1 MLRKFAVLT
10 LLFIAAAGW
19 AIAAGGGT
27 TVKIMTQNMD
37 DGTDQGYIVAASQGA
52 MSLADAVDLTF
63 SELQA
68 SHLEQRDALLAG
80 KIAAQ
85 KPDIIALEEVALWR
99 IGPTP
104 NTAIVPVYDHLAFLL
119 LELLKHG
126 AFYDVVAV
134 NTVDDV
140 ALPGNKIGALRYTD
154 RNVLLARVDLSPPL
168 LRFSNVQSHI
178 FNAFLPFA
186 GLQIHSGWISADV
199 GVGAKQ
205 FHLVTTHLEST
216 VPGVPEAT
224 AVQVAQAEELLTSL
238 HNTTG
243 PVVICGDFNSDANDN
258 PASVDFTPSA
268 DDIRAAGFTDV
279 WSMTHPG
286 DPGNTW
292 PLYLEDQ
299 FPVAFPPFT
308 PFERIDLIFSRG
320 MQILSEAQVVAPGAP
335 GFSPPFASDHA
346 GVIATL
352 GM

>member
-1 MLRKFAVLT
+1 MLRKFT
-10 LLFIAAAGW
+10 LLTILSIVAAGW
-19 AIAAGGGT
+19 AMAAGGDT

-37 DGTDQGYIVAASQGA
+37 DGTDQGYIVAAFFGA
-52 MSLADAVDLTF
+52 MPLADAVDLTF

-68 SHLEQRDALLAG
+68 SHLQQRDALLAG
-80 KIAAQ
+80 KIAEQ
-85 KPDIIALEEVALWR
+85 KPDIVALEEVALWR

-104 NTAIVPVYDHLAFLL
+104 NTAIIPVYDHLAFLL
-119 LELLKHG
+119 VELLKHG

-134 NTVDDV
+134 NTLDDV
-140 ALPGNKIGALRYTD
+140 ALPGHKIGALRYTD
-154 RNVLLARVDLSPPL
+154 RNVLLARVDLKPPL

-178 FNAFLPFA
+178 FSAFLPFA
-186 GLQIHSGWISADV
+186 GLQIHSGYISADV
-199 GVGAKQ
+199 GAGARQ
-205 FHLVTTHLEST
+205 FHLITTHLEST

-224 AVQVAQAEELLTSL
+224 DVQVAQAQELLQSV

-258 PASVDFTPSA
+258 PKAVDFTPTA
-268 DDIRAAGFTDV
+268 DAIRTAGFTDV
-279 WSMTHPG
+279 WSATHPG

-299 FPVAFPPFT
+299 VPVAFPPFI

-320 MQILSEAQVVAPGAP
+320 MQILGEVQVVAPGAP
-335 GFSPPFASDHA
+335 GFSPPFGSDHA
-346 GVIATL
+346 GVIATF